1 MKKIFTFCAAIL
13 ASVGMWAATETVPK
27 FSDNWTGT
35 SISFT
40 NNEGANGASD
50 QKKDGDTEKVTY
62 VKFRTN
68 KNGNTITLNVTDGYK
83 VTGLYLRGYT
93 NDGSTSVSLNSVKYD
108 DADAITTNLEF
119 PTSEAGTTATYENNT
134 DVARKAI
141 VLQMSNSGKQLMAVI
156 RVTYSLDCNAPA
168 TPLSI
173 TSDAPETLY
182 AGTVVNLSID
192 GGNGAT
198 PVLLL
203 DGEAFEGTAWTAVA
217 GEHTFSVSQAKYEGY
232 CAQEA
237 ELKLTVLAATP
248 VAEVTVDG
256 PTAAYVGD
264 AVTFTATAENA
275 SDYVWFVDGV
285 VVNNNSNT
293 FVYTAVKGNHVIF
306 CLARNQFNK
315 DEETDTWIKSNEI
328 NLAVTTVSGVLVSYT
343 VNSDANGAA
352 NLTGAFAARA
362 TAKVSLTKKTSSE
375 LTVDEVEYTGYKMDK
390 GKYAGVTLTSGT
402 FAEGDTVSFLIT
414 TASGTAKLYLYDDE
428 KGTNRLDSIDFSGQ
442 TGWATFVLNQATAG
456 VYLYRSN
463 PDVKP
468 YDQNPHVA
476 AMKVIRPKAVKSTAE
491 ELTAVTLNGVELDV
505 TEFLG
510 TDNIKTLRLTDTY
523 SYVDAPVAVFTKMV
537 TITYEDNSQ
546 VKKYEDVKVTAENFN
561 EKYWKNELTIGE
573 FTYMILTSKT
583 ASVVVTYMDGETV
596 LGTENV
602 AVNGNPAN
610 YAQFQN
616 KSLATFVGW
625 YSNADLAD
633 EHAVANMSAEVISKA
648 TTYYAKFENK
658 YAESVNI
665 EKAVMENGKGYGII
679 AQLGTLGYASNITG
693 SLDSLSVKDDG
704 LRNYA
709 YLGLKV
715 KQNGALLN
723 FNLAAG
729 KTVTIKFGE
738 IKKTPNVSING
749 GEYADMEITDK
760 VYTHT
765 AGEAAELISIKM
777 MDGNAVVFQQIMIG
791 EELQAPE
798 LFAITCAEAENGT
811 VAAPFKLGIPGET
824 VALTVT
830 PAEGYQVAAVTV
842 NGEAVAA
849 VEGAY
854 SFTMPAKNAAVNAVF
869 ETGSTTGLEDAEAAV
884 KAVKVVREGKLFIE
898 KNGVLYNAQ
907 GNVVK

>member
-1 MKKIFTFCAAIL
+1 MKKIFTLAAAVL
-13 ASVGMWAATETVPK
+13 ASVSMWAATETVPK

-141 VLQMSNSGKQLMAVI
+141 VLQMSNSGKQLMAVL

-256 PTAAYVGD
+256 PAAAYVGD
-264 AVTFTATAENA
+264 AVTFTASAENA

-285 VVNNNSNT
+285 MVNNNSNT

-375 LTVDEVEYTGYKMDK
+375 LTVDEVKYTGYKMDK

-428 KGTNRLDSIDFSGQ
+428 QGTNRLDSIDFNGQ

-491 ELTAVTLNGVELDV
+491 ELTAVTLNSVELDV

-596 LGTENV
+596 LGKENV

-625 YSNADLAD
+625 YSNTDLAD

-723 FNLAAG
+723 FRLAAG
-729 KTVTIKFGE
+729 NTVTIKFGE

-749 GEYADMEITDK
+749 GQYADMEITDK

-830 PAEGYQVAAVTV
+830 PAEGYQVKAVTV
-842 NGEAVAA
+842 NEVALEA
-849 VEGAY
+849 VEGVY
-854 SFTMPAKNAAVNAVF
+854 SFTMPAQAANVVATFV
-869 ETGSTTGLEDAEAAV
+869 EESGTGITNTEAGV
-884 KAVKVVREGKLFIE
+884 KAIKVLREGKLFIE
-898 KNGVLYNAQ
+898 KGGVLYNAQ